1 MHYYFGNIEI
11 DTDIVQWM
19 NKILRFCQILLK
31 KIILLKIMDG
41 NGEMKVVVLSIII
54 IIVGQVW
61 QYWKLI
67 LILYNGIG
75 NIEIIINIVERVQY
89 YWYWYIDIVKTIW

>member
-1 MHYYFGNIEI
+1 MR
-11 DTDIVQWM
+11 
-19 NKILRFCQILLK
+19 LCQILLK

-61 QYWKLI
+61 QYWKFI